1 MILEIDRHEAK
12 ARSTTG
18 SIHFSS
24 DFVDP
29 SLSPLPGT
37 ALSTTIRRPQRP
49 VSQPGMGIHYVNP
62 PGLSNQ
68 RVINLYPDDRQHTS
82 HWSYPPYNHQQP
94 VYSNA
99 TYVNAPTPWH
109 SPYQWSNYFSNQ
121 PTQQLSQQ
129 MMTSTTQQLSQQMM
143 TSTTQQLSQQMMSST
158 TQQLSQQMM
167 TSTVQTPV
175 TPFGGGHNL
184 NVQTRGGNIQII
196 NGGNNQMIS
205 IIHNF

>member
-1 MILEIDRHEAK
+1 MILEIDRHEAR

-18 SIHFSS
+18 SVNFSS

-29 SLSPLPGT
+29 SLSPRPGT
-37 ALSTTIRRPQRP
+37 APSTTIRQPQRP
-49 VSQPGMGIHYVNP
+49 ISQPGMGMHYVNP
-62 PGLSNQ
+62 PGLSDQ
-68 RVINLYPDDRQHTS
+68 RRINLYPDNRQHS
-82 HWSYPPYNHQQP
+82 HWSYPPYNYQQP

-109 SPYQWSNYFSNQ
+109 SPYQWSYHFSNQ

-129 MMTSTTQQLSQQMM
+129 MMTT
-143 TSTTQQLSQQMMSST
+143 
-158 TQQLSQQMM
+158 
-167 TSTVQTPV
+167 TVQTTV
-175 TPFGGGHNL
+175 TQFGGGHNL
-184 NVQTRGGNIQII
+184 NVQTRGGNIQIR

>member
-1 MILEIDRHEAK
+1 MILEIDRHEAR

-18 SIHFSS
+18 SINISS

-37 ALSTTIRRPQRP
+37 ALSTTIRQPQRP

-68 RVINLYPDDRQHTS
+68 RVINLYPNYRQHTS

-129 MMTSTTQQLSQQMM
+129 MMTST
-143 TSTTQQLSQQMMSST
+143 
-158 TQQLSQQMM
+158 
-167 TSTVQTPV
+167 VQTPV

-196 NGGNNQMIS
+196 NGGNNQMIG
-205 IIHNF
+205 ILTFRT